1 MMKNILITSA
11 GKRVVL
17 VKTFQKTLQE
27 MGLDAKVYTVDLKPE
42 MAPAGYVSEECI
54 RVPRCTSDDYMDVL
68 LQICIDKQIGVVI
81 PTIDTE
87 LKVLSEN
94 RARFLEQGIQIVISD
109 TAFITTCRDKRLT
122 DSLFHELGIPTPKIM
137 DKDHVTFP
145 LFAKPYDG
153 SLSANTHLVH
163 DQEELT
169 KDILNDPKML
179 LMEYVNTKEYKE
191 FTVDMYYGQDG
202 QVKGIVP
209 RERIEIRAGEINK
222 GITRKNMIVGF
233 LKQRMGTLQG
243 VRGCI
248 CLQLFYRL
256 SDHDIKGIEINPRFG
271 GGFPLTY
278 YAKAN
283 YAEYII
289 REYLLGETID
299 YSEDWLDRTLMLRYD
314 EDLIVYDAQA

>member
-1 MMKNILITSA
+1 MKNILITSA

-27 MGLDAKVYTVDLKPE
+27 MGLDAKVFTVDLKPE

-54 RVPRCTSDDYMDVL
+54 KVPRCTSDDYMDVL

>member
-1 MMKNILITSA
+1 MKNILITSA

-94 RARFLEQGIQIVISD
+94 RVRFLEQGIQIVISD

-137 DKDHVTFP
+137 DKDHITFP

-202 QVKGIVP
+202 KVKGIVP

-289 REYLLGETID
+289 REYLLVETID